1 MNNTYRIFKILEILV
16 KYTNENKPLNTN
28 QIIDHLNNK
37 YDIYVERK
45 TVYSDIKTLIN
56 LGYNIEKTNKGYYI
70 YDYFFN
76 INEIKILLDA
86 LMDINFLDTDFINK
100 IKDKLYNFIDFENQK
115 LLKKYDFINHKKV
128 DDKLKYYIAIIID
141 SLIKNTSLIMEEN
154 IIFPHHLHRNNNKY
168 YLIYQYENN
177 NKIYFKRIDRIKN
190 LNYSDKVKNSEVNKD
205 LIIKILK
212 NQINMYQD
220 EFIRITIK
228 LKNLK
233 LIELFYDEFENI
245 NKVSDDLFV
254 VNGYDNKLF
263 YSKLLLFKND
273 IEILKP
279 LNLKENYLNYLKDI
293 ITA

>member
-279 LNLKENYLNYLKDI
+279 SNLKENYLNYLKDI